1 MHGTPLMF
9 LSIRESAHGGIK
21 IFEGPYLKFRSVSSH
36 LSGVTDNFWTLEI
49 ILWNIA
55 TPVVVIPLTVHLEFY
70 QCDFGVDGEIKE
82 LENWCISIEG
92 VQFSEKKEITAPGV
106 SGARNGGLV
115 LVEKKG
121 KPTVHSLSPSL
132 IYHAVGG
139 RWIPWPICSG
149 QNYTT
154 MTFPSCERPRPSAI
168 WSLNWIKMWFII
180 FWWKKASHTER
191 SKGGWRRMVHGVI
204 IWEMS

>member
-115 LVEKKG
+115 LVEKKREA
-121 KPTVHSLSPSL
+121 HSTFTESIINLSCRRGSMNTLTDLFGAKLHNDDVSQLRAPSSKCDMVTKL
-132 IYHAVGG
+132 NKNVIYYFLVEK
-139 RWIPWPICSG
+139 SVS
-149 QNYTT
+149 Y
-154 MTFPSCERPRPSAI
+154 
-168 WSLNWIKMWFII
+168 
-180 FWWKKASHTER
+180 
-191 SKGGWRRMVHGVI
+191 
-204 IWEMS
+204 WEI